1 MELAKNE
8 KINSLLE
15 FYRPLLTRKQQ
26 EYMQLYYGD
35 DYSLGEIAENFAVSR
50 QAVYDNIR
58 RTEQVLREYEKK
70 LHLYQQFVSRNHA
83 ADRLADYAANHYPE
97 DKKLLRLIDQLDQL
111 EEE

>member
-8 KINSLLE
+8 EINALLE
-15 FYRPLLTRKQQ
+15 FYQPLLTRKQQ

-58 RTEQVLREYEKK
+58 RTEQILREYEEK
-70 LHLYQQFVSRNHA
+70 LHLHRQFLARNQVADQLASYVSQ
-83 ADRLADYAANHYPE
+83 HYPD
-97 DKKLLRLIDQLDQL
+97 DKQLLKIIHRLDHL